1 MGFMPIGTEKD
12 ACSAILLEG
21 PQKEQDYIL
30 HAYKQTVKQLQITSC
45 LGQTEAFHLS
55 TGF

>member
-1 MGFMPIGTEKD
+1 MPIGTEKD

-21 PQKEQDYIL
+21 PPKEQDYIL